1 MTRPLAAFLL
11 GKALSSN
18 RLKGSLYKYWYRY
31 IDRRFGKQGVA
42 FMNFGLAPTEG
53 DGVELEV
60 ADEPDRYGL
69 QLYHV
74 VANPVSLEGLDVL
87 EMSCGRGGGASYV
100 ARYLKPR
107 RIIGV
112 DRTESAMASCRR
124 NHTAAGLGFV
134 CGDALRFAFADG
146 SFDAVMNVEASH
158 CYPDVGRFLAE
169 VGRVLRPGGHFLYA
183 DFRMVREFDA
193 WRSAIDACGLKMIE
207 ECEITPN
214 VVRALELNDE
224 RVRKLISDVAPK
236 RQQGMFQQFAG
247 AKGTKVFEALRR
259 GRAKYMRFVLKKPVA

>member
-11 GKALSSN
+11 GKALLSN
-18 RLKGSLYKYWYRY
+18 RLKGRVWKYWYRY
-31 IDRRFGKQGVA
+31 VDRRFGKQGVA
-42 FMNFGLAPTEG
+42 FMNFGLAHTEG
-53 DGVELEV
+53 DGVELEA
-60 ADEPDRYGL
+60 ADESDRYNL

-74 VANPVSLEGLDVL
+74 VANPVSMEGLDVL

-107 RIIGV
+107 RMIGV
-112 DRTESAMASCRR
+112 DRTESAVACCRR

-134 CGDALRFAFADG
+134 CGDALGFAFADG
-146 SFDAVMNVEASH
+146 SCDAVMNVEASH

-183 DFRMVREFDA
+183 DFRMAREFDA
-193 WRSAIDACGLKMIE
+193 WRSAIDACGLEVIE

-214 VVRALELNDE
+214 VLRALELNDE
-224 RVRKLISDVAPK
+224 RMRQIISDVAPR
-236 RQQGMFQQFAG
+236 RQRGLFRQFLG
-247 AKGTKVFEALRR
+247 AKGTKIYEAFRS
-259 GRAKYMRFVLKKPVA
+259 GRAKYMRFALKKPVA